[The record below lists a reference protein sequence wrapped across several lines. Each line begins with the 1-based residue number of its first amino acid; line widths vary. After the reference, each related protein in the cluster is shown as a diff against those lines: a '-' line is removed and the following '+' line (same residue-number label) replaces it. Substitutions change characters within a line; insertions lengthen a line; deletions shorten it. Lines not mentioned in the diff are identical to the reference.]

1 MMLSANKKAE
11 FFLREYPKLDS
22 WIRQREEELRY
33 PLSSDD
39 ENVGGGRAQFK
50 ETDVA
55 TQVLIAIDSD
65 PELADLKNR
74 KQTIER
80 CLAEADEDTKII
92 IEQLYFKRY
101 PKFNIMG
108 LVNNNIVNC
117 GRDKAYKLRNKFIE
131 YLTNELN
138 LKSVIIS
145 VKNQEN

>member
-1 MMLSANKKAE
+1 MLSANKRVE
-11 FFLREYPKLDS
+11 FMLREYPRLASLIKH
-22 WIRQREEELRY
+22 REEELRY
-33 PLSSDD
+33 PLSNDD
-39 ENVGGGRAQFK
+39 ENIGGGRAQFK